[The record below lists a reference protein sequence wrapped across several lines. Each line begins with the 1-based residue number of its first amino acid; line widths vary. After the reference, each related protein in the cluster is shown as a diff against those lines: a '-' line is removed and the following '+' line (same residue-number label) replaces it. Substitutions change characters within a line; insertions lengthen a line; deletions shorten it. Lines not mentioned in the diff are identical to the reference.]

1 VDINSPT
8 CRKIVFHI
16 QRILKQFGLG
26 FKNEP
31 NLDFENRD
39 KDNVLN
45 WLNHMV
51 SVIKNSILTIWS
63 LLVGLFMEATRLAD
77 KVDFVL
83 PFYNA
88 IEDFEKENTILE
100 KL

>member
-1 VDINSPT
+1 MPKNS
-8 CRKIVFHI
+8 FHI
-16 QRILKQFGLG
+16 QESQSNFGLG

-51 SVIKNSILTIWS
+51 QLLKIRSLTIWS
-63 LLVGLFMEATRLAD
+63 LLVGLTYD
-77 KVDFVL
+77 
-83 PFYNA
+83 
-88 IEDFEKENTILE
+88 
-100 KL
+100 